1 MKLPKDTEIWAIS
14 NETPGLSLA
23 FKKTTREKGQPIPF
37 PLLSDNDR
45 KITNIFGLLDPRY
58 IGSGK
63 EGIPY
68 ASTYII
74 NKNGIVAFANI
85 LINYRTRP
93 SIIKLLSVLKDL

>member
-1 MKLPKDTEIWAIS
+1 LSNIKLPKDTEIWAIS
-14 NETPGLSLA
+14 NESSISGSS
-23 FKKTTREKGQPIPF
+23 FKEGAGKTIKF
-37 PLLSDNDR
+37 PLLSDKNR

-74 NKNGIVAFANI
+74 NKKGVVLFAHI
-85 LINYRTRP
+85 GLDYTKRP
-93 SIIKLLSVLKDL
+93 SVQKLLSILPK